1 MAAKQEI
8 DDAPQCGDLTMESL
22 AFYNNNVMVV
32 YQNFLREFWC
42 ITIAYDLNPPNN
54 DSEAHPLKG
63 YLIKFLVMIGKNPLI
78 RDYKTFVE
86 STCVSHPSLG
96 AVKAELAK
104 IVENPIL
111 LDMTPVLKNSFPV
124 AWRILCTFSIQVLDG
139 NYSSTKYIN
148 SIQKMITYCLI
159 TGTKVDIEEV
169 IYNDLITKITS
180 KSRQKYVSYPRF
192 ISCALKVLLG
202 SDYTQD
208 ETFGSSTTNLSN
220 SNFSKDP
227 SRVTEIE
234 LTALMI
240 VVNNQKDS
248 VSPLPFSRKKKKVK
262 SQTVTPT
269 LPKSQGL
276 KASGPANKGL
286 PDSDKGTVKTT
297 TLPEGPHGDKDS
309 ERLKPPADMEP
320 LTNRVADHGL
330 VLKSDEDDMLEAGE
344 EMDEDI
350 PPTDGEVQ
358 SSPPNKEQPE
368 PSHAQESDS
377 DSFSPEPKKYYN
389 IIPLTKRQLEVVKE
403 DPALNKKVLKATEAY
418 IANSHHLTKLLY
430 LAKTFDF
437 FGLKSLV
444 ENVKATIDAYNDH
457 LETWAKSSISMAWNV
472 GPRLTKIAHSDS
484 YTGGYLVPQLT
495 KEQTQAHMDKEK
507 QIKKAIEEAKMF
519 EMIKTEVIKVVQEE
533 AEKIKLDPKTIISA
547 KAGEKFK
554 KTQDD
559 EHQVLRREH
568 S

>member
-1 MAAKQEI
+1 MAVKQEI

-22 AFYNNNVMVV
+22 AFHNNNVMGLFSHPQTALA
-32 YQNFLREFWC
+32 YTYICKFLMNYSLAEAF
-42 ITIAYDLNPPNN
+42 TKTP
-54 DSEAHPLKG
+54 SVAHPFKG
-63 YLIKFLVMIGKNPLI
+63 YLIKFLVMNGKNPLI

-111 LDMTPVLKNSFPV
+111 LDRTPVLKHSFLV
-124 AWRILCTFSIQVLDG
+124 DWRILCTFSIQFLDR
-139 NYSSTKYIN
+139 NYSSTTYIN

-159 TGTKVDIEEV
+159 TGIKVDIEEV
-169 IYNDLITKITS
+169 IYSDLITKITS

-202 SDYTQD
+202 SDYTQY

-220 SNFSKDP
+220 LNFSKDP

-240 VVNNQKDS
+240 GVNNQKDS

-269 LPKSQGL
+269 LPKLQGL

-286 PDSDKGTVKTT
+286 SDSDKGTVKTT

-330 VLKSDEDDMLEAGE
+330 VLKSDEVDMLEAGE

-350 PPTDGEVQ
+350 PPTDGEEKHEEAAVLYTDLRA
-358 SSPPNKEQPE
+358 SIKG
-368 PSHAQESDS
+368 
-377 DSFSPEPKKYYN
+377 YYEEN
-389 IIPLTKRQLEVVKE
+389 VDHGDQTDKLEVVKE

-437 FGLKSLV
+437 FRLKSLV
-444 ENVKATIDAYNDH
+444 ENVKAIVDAYNDH
-457 LETWAKSSISMAWNV
+457 LETWAKSSTSMAWNV
-472 GPRLTKIAHSDS
+472 GPGLTKIVHSDS
-484 YTGGYLVPQLT
+484 YAGGYL
-495 KEQTQAHMDKEK
+495 
-507 QIKKAIEEAKMF
+507 
-519 EMIKTEVIKVVQEE
+519 TEVIKVVQEE
-533 AEKIKLDPKTIISA
+533 AEKIEIDPKTIVSA

-554 KTQDD
+554 KAQDD